1 MDGADWRT
9 VVRKK
14 LRVSISPK
22 TLGVTKTITHERN
35 TLTPTKNTIVER
47 TLSRI
52 MSRK

>member
-9 VVRKK
+9 VVRKQ
-14 LRVSISPK
+14 LRVSISRK
-22 TLGVTKTITHERN
+22 TLEVTKKITRERT

-52 MSRK
+52 MSCK